1 MCVLLAMGG
10 EHDKRACPYLAYMLV
25 QFEPVNAAYL
35 DCGACGNNVL
45 KLAESLP
52 DRNHI
57 NYTMITKLVCKL
69 QKIVLVT
76 MQIHNV
82 ATVRP
87 NRLSPRSEVIL
98 NC

>member
-1 MCVLLAMGG
+1 MASDGRG
-10 EHDKRACPYLAYMLV
+10 HDKRAYPYLAYMLV

-35 DCGACGNNVL
+35 DCGDCGNNVL
-45 KLAESLP
+45 KLAESFS

-57 NYTMITKLVCKL
+57 NCTMITGL
-69 QKIVLVT
+69 QITNCSGK

-82 ATVRP
+82 SIVRP

>member
-1 MCVLLAMGG
+1 MCVASDGSW
-10 EHDKRACPYLAYMLV
+10 HDKRAYPCLAYYVGAIQLA
-25 QFEPVNAAYL
+25 NAAYL

-45 KLAESLP
+45 KLAESIP

-57 NYTMITKLVCKL
+57 NCTMITGL
-69 QKIVLVT
+69 QITNCSGK

-82 ATVRP
+82 TTVRP
-87 NRLSPRSEVIL
+87 NRLSPRSKVIL

>member
-1 MCVLLAMGG
+1 MIKKGVSLLGIYVGAIQ
-10 EHDKRACPYLAYMLV
+10 LA
-25 QFEPVNAAYL
+25 NAAYL
-35 DCGACGNNVL
+35 DCRACGNNVL
-45 KLAESLP
+45 KLAESFP

-57 NYTMITKLVCKL
+57 NCTMITGL
-69 QKIVLVT
+69 QITNCSGK

-87 NRLSPRSEVIL
+87 NRPSPRLEVVL

>member
-1 MCVLLAMGG
+1 MCVASDGRG
-10 EHDKRACPYLAYMLV
+10 HDKRAYPYLAYNGAV
-25 QFEPVNAAYL
+25 QPDNAAYL
-35 DCGACGNNVL
+35 DRGACGNNVL
-45 KLAESLP
+45 KLAESFP

-57 NYTMITKLVCKL
+57 NCTKITGL
-69 QKIVLVT
+69 QITNCSGK

-87 NRLSPRSEVIL
+87 NRLSPRLEVIV

>member
-1 MCVLLAMGG
+1 MLAMGG
-10 EHDKRACPYLAYMLV
+10 GMIKGRILCLAYIVGAIQLT
-25 QFEPVNAAYL
+25 NAAYF

-45 KLAESLP
+45 KLAESFP

-57 NYTMITKLVCKL
+57 NCTMITGL
-69 QKIVLVT
+69 QITNCSGK

-87 NRLSPRSEVIL
+87 NRPSPRSELVL